1 MSLFKEPYFI
11 WEGQTTEVEWAVN
24 VIKTTTDIQLRRA
37 LMTDLFL
44 HELDFPDPKLKR
56 ILVSLSTYV
65 NHKKIEK
72 APTTYDQRQPGMEL
86 PNSVFLT
93 HTKAKKINRIT
104 GKVEEEMIEIDM
116 WKLRLWII
124 ERFTPQYNYDWF
136 ALWKFFKDQ
145 KLLKTLE
152 IRAFANQMNEW
163 FETMPNNWTALA
175 NDRSMNH
182 YKPYLADRPYIEW
195 NKQDF
200 LDLKKK
206 EATEDGYNRIK
217 GLIENHFLPFALIN
231 LKKERKDME

>member
-56 ILVSLSTYV
+56 ILVSLSAYV
-65 NHKKIEK
+65 NHRKIEK
-72 APTTYDQRQPGMEL
+72 APTSYDQRQPGMEL
-86 PNSVFLT
+86 PNSVFVT
-93 HTKAKKINRIT
+93 HLMAKRINRLT

-116 WKLRLWII
+116 WNLRQWII
-124 ERFTPQYNYDWF
+124 EHFTPLYNYDWF
-136 ALWKFFKDQ
+136 ALWKFFKDHG
-145 KLLKTLE
+145 LLRTVE

-163 FETMPNNWTALA
+163 FETMPNNWKALA

-182 YKPYLADRPYIEW
+182 YKPYLADTLYIEW
-195 NKQDF
+195 NKQKF
-200 LDLKKK
+200 FNQKKK
-206 EATEDGYNRIK
+206 EATEEGYDRIK
-217 GLIENHFLPFALIN
+217 NWIDYHFIPFTLIN
-231 LKKERKDME
+231 FKKEREYQE